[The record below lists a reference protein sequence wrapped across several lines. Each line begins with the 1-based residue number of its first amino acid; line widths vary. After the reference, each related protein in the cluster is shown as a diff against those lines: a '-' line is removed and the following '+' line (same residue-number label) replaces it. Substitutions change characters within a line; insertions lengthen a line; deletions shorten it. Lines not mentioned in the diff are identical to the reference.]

1 MPNTTNQTHM
11 KKILQIKVDTLS
23 SICLISFSII
33 AIYLAN
39 STIYSHHYESFFSAY
54 FGSLSIKEW
63 ICDVLMAFFFL
74 TVTLDLKKEFLIGS
88 LAKKD
93 QMLLPLIGAIGG
105 MIVPAAIFL
114 LINISEPQNYR
125 AFAVPC
131 ATDIAF
137 AVGVFTIVMGAKI
150 STPAKMFL
158 LALAIFDDLGAIIL
172 IASCYSDDIL
182 LKPILLVLVGI
193 AILIY
198 HNRNNS
204 NNILYYFASGV
215 LIWVGL
221 HVSGIHTT
229 ISGVIVGAFFPITQK
244 TQFLQKSEDIL
255 NKIVKIGILP
265 LFALSA
271 CNIDFSILNPKSFTH
286 PITLGVFLG
295 LFLGKQIGVFFFTWM
310 TIKIGSIRMIN
321 LSWWDIYVISVVA
334 GIGFTMS
341 LFIGELSF
349 TDKGSLNFVR
359 TGLVLASVSS
369 VLWSLALVQI
379 KNLSGK
385 KC

>member
-1 MPNTTNQTHM
+1 M
-11 KKILQIKVDTLS
+11 KKLKIQLDTLS
-23 SICLISFSII
+23 SICLISFSI
-33 AIYLAN
+33 AAVYLAN
-39 STIYSHHYESFFSAY
+39 SKIYAQYYDSFFSAC

-74 TVTLDLKKEFLIGS
+74 TVTMDLKKEFLIGS

-93 QMLLPLIGAIGG
+93 QALLPLIGALGG
-105 MIVPAAIFL
+105 MIVPAGIFL

-137 AVGVFTIVMGAKI
+137 AVGVFNIVMGAKI
-150 STPAKMFL
+150 SQPAKMFL

-172 IASCYSDDIL
+172 IASCYSNDIF
-182 LKPILLVLVGI
+182 LKSLLLVLIGI
-193 AILIY
+193 AMLVY
-198 HNRNNS
+198 HNRNSS
-204 NNILYYFASGV
+204 NNVLNYFASGV

-221 HVSGIHTT
+221 HICGIHATV
-229 ISGVIVGAFFPITQK
+229 SGVIVGAFFPATQK
-244 TQFLQKSEDIL
+244 TQFLQKSEGIL

-271 CNIDFSILNPKSFTH
+271 CNIDFSSLNLKSFIH

-295 LFLGKQIGVFFFTWM
+295 LFLGKQIGIFFFTWV
-310 TIKIGSIRMIN
+310 TIKVGSVKMIH
-321 LSWWDIYVISVVA
+321 LSWWDVYSVSVVA

-369 VLWSLALVQI
+369 ILWSLALVQI
-379 KNLSGK
+379 KNLLGK